1 MGLLKAWL
9 IYDHE
14 RAQVNQWLIGHYL
27 EQAPHHGMELE
38 LVMADEALHSIANG
52 CIPDVAIMRC
62 IDLTLHQHLEAAGVR
77 VYNSARVSEIT
88 NNKDTCYEFARELG
102 VPVLD
107 YQVLHRGDE
116 EPTGVAYPAV
126 AKPLDGHGGQG
137 VQLVE
142 TPAEL
147 DRYRREHPGDVIV
160 QELADTPGKDVR
172 VYVLDG
178 KILATVERTARGGQ
192 LRANFTLGGSARLI
206 EPTPLMRRWV
216 SIINAALLI
225 DYAGIDFLYHAG
237 GVVLGEIEDV
247 VGARMLY
254 DLTNIDVVDEHLQLI
269 ARNHAA

>member
-1 MGLLKAWL
+1 MAKLTAWL
-9 IYDHE
+9 VYDQG
-14 RAQVNQWLIGHYL
+14 RAEVNSWLIAHYL
-27 EQAPHHGMELE
+27 ERAPHHGIDLKLM
-38 LVMADEALHSIANG
+38 MANDASRSLADG
-52 CIPDVAIMRC
+52 CAPDVAIMRC

-77 VYNSARVSEIT
+77 VYNSAKVSEIT

-107 YQVLHRGDE
+107 YQVLHPGDE
-116 EPTGVAYPAV
+116 EPTGVVYPAV

-172 VYVLDG
+172 VYVLG
-178 KILATVERTARGGQ
+178 GTILAAVERTARGGQ